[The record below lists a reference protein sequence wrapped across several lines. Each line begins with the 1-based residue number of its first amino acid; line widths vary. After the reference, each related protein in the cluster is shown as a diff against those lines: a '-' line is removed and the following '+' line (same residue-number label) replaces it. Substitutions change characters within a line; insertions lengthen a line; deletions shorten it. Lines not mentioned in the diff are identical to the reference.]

1 MSLASV
7 GPIGPPSARLG
18 KKERKKKIVFKS
30 HMIAIFPTLFLEPLF
45 VKILEDFAHRISIA
59 SFLIHSTK
67 EGV

>member
-1 MSLASV
+1 MQFV
-7 GPIGPPSARLG
+7 ARKVTFLTSNLD
-18 KKERKKKIVFKS
+18 KKKRKKKRIVFKS

-45 VKILEDFAHRISIA
+45 DKILEDFAHRISIA

>member
-1 MSLASV
+1 MQFV
-7 GPIGPPSARLG
+7 ARKVTFLTSNLDTK
-18 KKERKKKIVFKS
+18 KKEKKIVFKS

-45 VKILEDFAHRISIA
+45 VKILEDFAYRISIA